1 MKRRLVTLLTFC
13 LVLVFLMASLAIAK
27 ESQNKK
33 NLCPPAV
40 SSDLICGCFK
50 KVNGQLRVV
59 SGPGQCHPSEA
70 PIFWNQAG
78 PPGPQG
84 PQGPQGPP
92 GPPPTLWIAHQGIDA
107 VPLAGVIPD
116 VVLSL
121 LVPAGSYAISAKVS
135 VTNLDP
141 AVQDATCVLIKGTSS
156 GDQSVVVLGAAID
169 DSTQVISL
177 LDDAT
182 FATDMT
188 ITLRCDT
195 TNGEAR
201 NGVLSAIEVE
211 IAPQPEP
218 N

>member
-1 MKRRLVTLLTFC
+1 MKRRLVILLACC
-13 LVLVFLMASLAIAK
+13 LVLVFLMTSLAIAK

-40 SSDLICGCFK
+40 SSDLIYGCFK

-70 PIFWNQAG
+70 PIFWNKVGPQG

-84 PQGPQGPP
+84 PEGPQGPP

-135 VTNLDP
+135 VINLDNVRQ
-141 AVQDATCVLIKGTSS
+141 AAFCMLST
-156 GDQSVVVLGAAID
+156 GDQSVVVLGAGAD
-169 DSTQVISL
+169 DSAQVISL
-177 LDDAT
+177 LDGAT
-182 FATDMT
+182 FTTDET
-188 ITLRCDT
+188 ITLRCSTD
-195 TNGEAR
+195 NGEAA
-201 NGVLSAIEVE
+201 NAVLSAIEVT
-211 IAPQPEP
+211 PSPEP
-218 N
+218 K